1 MWEILSWE
9 MELLNLLSDPILYL
23 FLGLKEVGGKIAKDV
38 LLVCTKKFQL
48 ISCSV
53 LHAFC
58 ICWTNGPNFIIRSL

>member
-48 ISCSV
+48 ISCSCYMHFV
-53 LHAFC
+53 YAGQM
-58 ICWTNGPNFIIRSL
+58 GPIL